1 MIILAIIY
9 GMVALLVAGFLDSKI
24 KVTGKEPLVNSLV
37 SAVLCLSLGLAWPVL
52 ALGLLI
58 IVAIA
63 LFTDWPAT

>member
-1 MIILAIIY
+1 
-9 GMVALLVAGFLDSKI
+9 MVALLVAGFLDSKI